1 VTTARILLIDDDV
14 DLLDMLKTYLEREEF
29 AVTTTDVAA
38 IGVAAALSTDF
49 DLAVLDVMMPQIS
62 GIEALRR
69 IRLIS
74 LIPVL
79 MLTAKGEDA
88 DRIVGLEL
96 GADDYVAKPCT
107 PRELVARIR
116 AILRRSRAVEAAGPA
131 PAVIGAGL
139 VKVFPRQRRAECG
152 GMPLDL
158 TSTEFNLLEALARH
172 AGRTVSKR
180 TLSEQALGRS
190 LARFDRSI
198 DVHVSSMRR
207 KLGTAPD
214 GRSWIQTV
222 VRQGYQ
228 LLAH

>member
-1 VTTARILLIDDDV
+1 MQPGEWCPRMLRLRTGRNVLKASSRSGNGNWQLHNNVARHWSFLVTNRV
-14 DLLDMLKTYLEREEF
+14 
-29 AVTTTDVAA
+29 VAPVN
-38 IGVAAALSTDF
+38 G
-49 DLAVLDVMMPQIS
+49 
-62 GIEALRR
+62 EALRR

-79 MLTAKGEDA
+79 VLTAKGEDA

-116 AILRRSRAVEAAGPA
+116 AILRRSRAVEGAGPA

-228 LLAH
+228 LLAQ

>member
-1 VTTARILLIDDDV
+1 MTTARILLIDDDV

-29 AVTTTDVAA
+29 AVTAIDVAA
-38 IGVAAALSTDF
+38 MGVAAALSADH
-49 DLAVLDVMMPQIS
+49 DLAVLDVMMPNIN

-69 IRLIS
+69 IRLS
-74 LIPVL
+74 SMIPVL

-96 GADDYVAKPCT
+96 GADDYVPKPCT

-116 AILRRSRAVEAAGPA
+116 AILRRTRVVEGAEEA
-131 PAVIGAGL
+131 PAVIGSGL
-139 VKVFPRQRRAECG
+139 VKVFPGQRRAECG
-152 GMPLDL
+152 GKPLDL
-158 TSTEFNLLEALARH
+158 TSTEFNLLEALARN
-172 AGRTVSKR
+172 AGRTVSKS
-180 TLSEQALGRS
+180 TLSEQALGKA

-207 KLGTAPD
+207 KLGTMPD

-222 VRQGYQ
+222 VRRGYQ
-228 LLAH
+228 LLAQ